1 MNKSDNRSVNRRIS
15 WVLFALSGLT
25 LSACSKSAEEAC
37 GAGQTSLECLALH
50 TEKFDLQLKVGA
62 FEEPR
67 HGVYHCD
74 DQSRPE
80 LLVSFYPDTT
90 PPAAVLDAGD
100 ERVVAFVSRSAS
112 GARYQAQDLTFWEH
126 RGEATVEW
134 AGDTLTCVANGP
146 ER

>member
-25 LSACSKSAEEAC
+25 LSACSESAREAC
-37 GAGQTSLECLALH
+37 GADHISSECLALH
-50 TEKFDLQLKVGA
+50 TEKFDLQLKARV

-67 HGVYHCD
+67 QGVYHCD

-80 LLVSFYPDTT
+80 LLVSFYPDAT
-90 PPAAVLDAGD
+90 PPAAVIDAGD

-126 RGEATVEW
+126 QGEATVQW
-134 AGDTLTCVANGP
+134 AGDTLTCVATGP